1 MAQTTPVFYAHT
13 CYKAALK
20 ETVKDLKK
28 KRPTLT
34 LAKIAE
40 RLPVQAT
47 FLSKALNDEKAH
59 LNEDHLFKMGQMLEL
74 LPEEIDYLF
83 LLRSQAVATSPER
96 REFLQ
101 KRIEKTR
108 KEKILSVDSE
118 NQSNARLAEEMS
130 YLLNPYCMLV
140 HVALFIE
147 AYEKNPR
154 KLMTPLGLTEAKL
167 KEYLLTLEKNEF
179 LVLGKDPFQIK
190 EVKTRYPHY
199 GPDHPLM
206 RLHQQ
211 VVKTHLIQRLG
222 STNEAD
228 KESFFVTFTGDDDTF
243 QKVKKRFREFM
254 QDVQK
259 LSFDGDSRHVFQ
271 MSFDFAKYF

>member
-1 MAQTTPVFYAHT
+1 MIYTHT
-13 CYKAALK
+13 CYKTALK
-20 ETVKDLKK
+20 ATVKDLKS

-47 FLSKALNDEKAH
+47 FLSKALNDDKAH

-83 LLRSQAVATSPER
+83 LLRSQAVAVSPER

-108 KEKILSVDSE
+108 KENSLSVDSAK
-118 NQSNARLAEEMS
+118 QDNARLQEEMS
-130 YLLNPYCMLV
+130 YLLNPLCMLV

-147 AYEKNPR
+147 TYEKNPK
-154 KLMTPLGLTEAKL
+154 KLLTPLGLTEAKL
-167 KEYLLTLEKNEF
+167 KEYLLILEKNEF
-179 LVLGKDPFQIK
+179 LELGKDPFQIK

-199 GPDHPLM
+199 GADHPLM

-211 VVKTHLIQRLG
+211 VVKTHLIQRLA
-222 STNEAD
+222 STSEAD
-228 KESFFVTFTGDDDTF
+228 KESFFVTLTADDETF
-243 QKVKKRFREFM
+243 QKVKKRFREFI

-259 LSFDGDSRHVFQ
+259 LSMNSESRHVFQ
-271 MSFDFAKYF
+271 MSFDFAKYL